1 MTAEEELM
9 ELRQQNSLL
18 LEQVKQIPAL
28 QEIITQLSEQVKQ
41 LQERL
46 AKDSHNSSLPPSSD
60 RFTRQSQSR
69 SLRTRSGK
77 KAGGQP
83 SHQGHT
89 LEMSAAPDDIV
100 RLPMVVQCQH

>member
-9 ELRQQNSLL
+9 ELREQNSIL

-28 QEIITQLSEQVKQ
+28 QEIIIQLSEQVKQ

-60 RFTRQSQSR
+60 RFTRQSKSR
-69 SLRTRSGK
+69 SLPTQSGK

-83 SHQGHT
+83 RHQGRT
-89 LEMSAAPDDIV
+89 LEMSAAPDEI
-100 RLPMVVQCQH
+100 